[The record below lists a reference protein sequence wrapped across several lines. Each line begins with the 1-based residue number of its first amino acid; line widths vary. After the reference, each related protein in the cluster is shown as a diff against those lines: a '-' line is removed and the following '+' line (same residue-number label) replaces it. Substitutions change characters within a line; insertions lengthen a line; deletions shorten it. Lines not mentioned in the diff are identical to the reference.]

1 MSGEEAE
8 KKRSEEVVYQ
18 KIEEALLAMPEV
30 SHFTADGFQYL
41 MQGISQAFGFKAH
54 RGLWIRNLKDGR
66 VKVAISVALHK
77 GCQARYI
84 QMVVKNVFSSLR
96 REDIESI
103 DVTITEMVE

>member
-54 RGLWIRNLKDGR
+54 RGLWIRR

-77 GCQARYI
+77 GCQVQETARYI

>member
-41 MQGISQAFGFKAH
+41 MQGIS
-54 RGLWIRNLKDGR
+54 
-66 VKVAISVALHK
+66 
-77 GCQARYI
+77 
-84 QMVVKNVFSSLR
+84 
-96 REDIESI
+96 
-103 DVTITEMVE
+103 